1 MFFDL
6 GNGDLKVLERQLPV
20 VFAQLLGLLAVDCMV
35 QLGHQ
40 MLEAFDDVLKFR
52 SPHGGGLQGL
62 EGHAVFRWQNGQIEV
77 FGSSGHDRS
86 HTPESWRGPLY
97 STP

>member
-1 MFFDL
+1 MHD
-6 GNGDLKVLERQLPV
+6 
-20 VFAQLLGLLAVDCMV
+20 MV

-52 SPHGGGLQGL
+52 GPRGRRLQGL

-77 FGSSGHDRS
+77 FGSGGHDRVY
-86 HTPESWRGPLY
+86 TPGSNP
-97 STP
+97 